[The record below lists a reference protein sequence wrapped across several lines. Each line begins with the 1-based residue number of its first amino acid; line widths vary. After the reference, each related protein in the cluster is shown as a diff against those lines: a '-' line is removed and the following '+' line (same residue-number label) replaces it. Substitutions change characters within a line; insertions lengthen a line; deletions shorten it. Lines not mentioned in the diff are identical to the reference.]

1 MQATDDSPTMRE
13 GVWLYA
19 GSVPVAVRILQSAEI
34 WGSGD
39 YEDEE
44 SVRED
49 RSEKCYLLAYESAGA
64 PGNFCNLV
72 PNLLSL
78 EDAVSVAEDR
88 FPGIRWVP
96 KERR

>member
-1 MQATDDSPTMRE
+1 MQVTDDWPIMRE

-19 GSVPVAVRILQSAEI
+19 GSVRVAVRILKSAEI

-44 SVRED
+44 SVREN
-49 RSEKCYLLAYESAGA
+49 RSGEFYFLAYEAAGA

-72 PNLLSL
+72 PNLVSL
-78 EDAVSVAEDR
+78 ENAVFVAQDK
-88 FPGIRWVP
+88 FPGIRWEP
-96 KERR
+96 KEKQ